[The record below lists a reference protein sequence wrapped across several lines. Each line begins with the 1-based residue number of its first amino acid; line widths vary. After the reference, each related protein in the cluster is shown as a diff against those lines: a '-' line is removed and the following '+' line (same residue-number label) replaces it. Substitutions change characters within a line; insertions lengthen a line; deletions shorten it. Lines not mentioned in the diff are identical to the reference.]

1 MEPNIQLRT
10 LLDLADQ
17 IGLEVRLV
25 PKAAEGSDHPG
36 GAMVRLKGQEILFLD
51 PTASAPDQVGVLA
64 NSLRGRTEI
73 EDRFLPPEIRELID
87 NAGDGAW
94 PGV

>member
-10 LLDLADQ
+10 LLDLAYQ

-25 PKAAEGSDHPG
+25 PKSAEGSNHPG
-36 GAMVRLKGQEILFLD
+36 GAMVRLRGQEILFLD
-51 PTASAPDQVGVLA
+51 PTASATDQVGVLA
-64 NSLRGRTEI
+64 GSLKGRTDI

-87 NAGDGAW
+87 DADAGL
-94 PGV
+94 